1 MRSMSWSAKPASSRR
16 PAAELRTSPCAH
28 GHALMPH
35 ASTPTTRRTR
45 CGDAAA
51 IPISFAI
58 SCVGRSVTGVRR
70 SSGYCASM
78 RTSARSAPCRSTMCA
93 AMCCARVST
102 RNASPITTAS
112 IASPNDS
119 GNRDMWTPFW
129 AGSRSTVQEISAAN
143 VFSRP
148 SWRMRIAFWTPV
160 TPARVSPSWTSGV
173 DACRSRVRSFRVP
186 AIGYNRSAP
195 MEDTRFPRIV
205 SLACHDLRTPLA
217 TIYGFA
223 RTLTRMEQH
232 DERTG
237 RYLVMIEEA
246 SQQMTDLLDE
256 LGAAARIE
264 AGRWEPALREVDT
277 AELARG
283 DDERIAVEG
292 KGETIET
299 DADAVRSA
307 LRSLAVAA
315 LRHGPVE
322 QVTWSVDGREL
333 SLAPVTAAA
342 APIVTG
348 EEVRDLGAL
357 VAVSVVGALD
367 GSVELAGDTLR
378 VRL

>member
-1 MRSMSWSAKPASSRR
+1 M
-16 PAAELRTSPCAH
+16 
-28 GHALMPH
+28 
-35 ASTPTTRRTR
+35 
-45 CGDAAA
+45 D
-51 IPISFAI
+51 
-58 SCVGRSVTGVRR
+58 
-70 SSGYCASM
+70 
-78 RTSARSAPCRSTMCA
+78 
-93 AMCCARVST
+93 
-102 RNASPITTAS
+102 
-112 IASPNDS
+112 
-119 GNRDMWTPFW
+119 
-129 AGSRSTVQEISAAN
+129 
-143 VFSRP
+143 
-148 SWRMRIAFWTPV
+148 
-160 TPARVSPSWTSGV
+160 
-173 DACRSRVRSFRVP
+173 
-186 AIGYNRSAP
+186 
-195 MEDTRFPRIV
+195 DTRFPRIV

-223 RTLTRMEQH
+223 RTLTRMEEH

-237 RYLVMIEEA
+237 RYLGMIEEA

-264 AGRWEPALREVDT
+264 AGRWEPGLREADT

-292 KGETIET
+292 NGETIET

-322 QVTWSVDGREL
+322 QVTWSVAGREL

-357 VAVSVVGALD
+357 VAVSVIGALG